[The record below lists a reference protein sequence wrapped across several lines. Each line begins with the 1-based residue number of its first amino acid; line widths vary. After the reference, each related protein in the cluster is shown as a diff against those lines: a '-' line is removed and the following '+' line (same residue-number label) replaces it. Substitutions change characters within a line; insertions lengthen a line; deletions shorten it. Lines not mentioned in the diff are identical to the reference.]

1 MAKRNIKPEIPD
13 EAIDTLARCLLPEMI
28 KYFESEQ
35 GKREFAEWKAKQN
48 KSAADAA

>member
-1 MAKRNIKPEIPD
+1 MAKNIKTEVPA
-13 EAIDTLARCLLPEMI
+13 EAINSFARCLLPEVV